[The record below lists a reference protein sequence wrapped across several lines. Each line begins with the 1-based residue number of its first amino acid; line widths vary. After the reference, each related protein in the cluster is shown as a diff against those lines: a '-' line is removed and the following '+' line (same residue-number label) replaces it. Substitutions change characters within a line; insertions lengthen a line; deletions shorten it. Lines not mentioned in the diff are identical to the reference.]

1 MRTLLAGR
9 GKVAVA
15 THDDV
20 LVADAMAAIAELAVP
35 RERVEFQMLLGVRE
49 RLRAEILAK
58 GHRMRVYVPYGRA
71 WYGYSV
77 RRLRENPA
85 IAGNVFRSM
94 FGRE

>member
-1 MRTLLAGR
+1 
-9 GKVAVA
+9 
-15 THDDV
+15 
-20 LVADAMAAIAELAVP
+20 VP

-85 IAGNVFRSM
+85 IAGNVFRAM
-94 FGRE
+94 FGRG